1 MLAQTH
7 LLETARLVSIFNK
20 NKFDSCHTR
29 RRQRRAVGRSV
40 WGIIYHPVW
49 NRVIFFAKNRGGSC
63 PPALYGPATKTTTI
77 TSAKTTREPH
87 I

>member
-49 NRVIFFAKNRGGSC
+49 NRVNFFVKNRGGGQLPPC
-63 PPALYGPATKTTTI
+63 PLRPCDKDDNDYLGKNNT
-77 TSAKTTREPH
+77 
-87 I
+87 